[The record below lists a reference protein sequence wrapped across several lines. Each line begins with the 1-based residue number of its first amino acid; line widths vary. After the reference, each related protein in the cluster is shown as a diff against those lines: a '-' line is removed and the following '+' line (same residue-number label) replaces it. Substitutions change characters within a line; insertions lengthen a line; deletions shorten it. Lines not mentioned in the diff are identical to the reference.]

1 MLQLVVLQVKGLQ
14 RVEILESLR
23 RYYLD
28 AERRIM
34 QLRVLFTFVITNS
47 KGRVNCIKIELK
59 VLNSETS
66 TSLQISFPWQDS

>member
-1 MLQLVVLQVKGLQ
+1 VLQLVVLQVKGLQ

-34 QLRVLFTFVITNS
+34 QLRVLFNFVITVN
-47 KGRVNCIKIELK
+47 KVRVIDG
-59 VLNSETS
+59 T
-66 TSLQISFPWQDS
+66 